1 MYLISYRVKT
11 NNEVLEKLTEKPFVA
26 VTPPKLSPPA
36 QNKFTPLADLL
47 GVYLGVLSQINL

>member
-47 GVYLGVLSQINL
+47 GVYLGVLS